1 MKSKIKRPHGIILV
15 TLAVLFS
22 SSSCEKVDGGELKK
36 DKDGEPPVRAEKF
49 PEFSWDHIP
58 RYMHIYKTTS
68 FTDKELDYL
77 ATFPLITFEKA
88 TGIREGSVQQGTLK
102 AARGVKK
109 RNPKA
114 TILYYKNL
122 VIDWGG
128 SAASE
133 ELKNIQGGYL
143 KSEDGSYPVHKEINQ
158 RKFFDISLPEVRDW
172 WLADAMRMLSDPS
185 IDGLFV
191 DANVKILVGSYFAQ
205 GQKTGAKKAEQIIK
219 GYEQL
224 LNRFDKELRSEHLIF
239 ANIVRARFK
248 DGGLGYMTH
257 FDGSYMETFEHNVG
271 GVSKKDYVAQNI
283 AHGQKTAREGK
294 ILAFTLEVDEAL
306 HEAVSR
312 VGDDF
317 QADQTFND
325 RINYATAIFLVM
337 AEKHSYFLPH
347 SGYGVTKN
355 NRLWLKTPSV
365 FKQKLGPPK
374 GAATKEGYIYTREFE
389 HCSVCL
395 DIQNEKA
402 TLTWK

>member
-1 MKSKIKRPHGIILV
+1 MKSKIIRPHSIILV
-15 TLAVLFS
+15 TLAVLLSMS
-22 SSSCEKVDGGELKK
+22 SRGKADDRELKK
-36 DKDGEPPVRAEKF
+36 DNVGGQSMGAEKF

-58 RYMHIYKTTS
+58 RYMHIYKSTS
-68 FTDKELDYL
+68 FTDEELDYL

-88 TGIREGSVQQGTLK
+88 TGRSEGSVQQGTLK

-109 RNPKA
+109 RNLKA

-128 SAASE
+128 SSASE
-133 ELKNIQGGYL
+133 ELNSIKGGFL
-143 KSEDGSYPVHKEINQ
+143 KSKDGSYPVHKESNQ
-158 RKFFDISLPEVRDW
+158 RKFFDISLPAVRDW
-172 WLADAMRMLSDPS
+172 WLADAERMLSDPS

-191 DANVKILVGSYFAQ
+191 DANVKILVGGYFAH
-205 GQKTGAKKAEQIIK
+205 GQKTGVKKADQIIE
-219 GYEQL
+219 GYEKL
-224 LNRFDKELRSEHLIF
+224 LSRFDKELRKDHLIF

-248 DGGLGYMTH
+248 DGGLGYMSH

-271 GVSKKDYVAQNI
+271 GVSKKDYVSQNI
-283 AHGQKTAREGK
+283 AYGQKTARHGK
-294 ILAFTLEVDEAL
+294 ILAFTLEVDEAMN
-306 HEAVSR
+306 EAVSR

-325 RINYATAIFLVM
+325 RLNYATAIFLVM

-347 SGYGVTKN
+347 AGYGVTKN

-374 GAATKEGYIYTREFE
+374 GPATKEGYIYRREFE
-389 HCSVCL
+389 HCSVWL
-395 DIQNEKA
+395 DIENEKA

>member
-1 MKSKIKRPHGIILV
+1 MKSKISWLHGIIPV
-15 TLAVLFS
+15 TLAALLS
-22 SSSCEKVDGGELKK
+22 ISSCGKVDNDDQQQ
-36 DKDGEPPVRAEKF
+36 DKNEAQPAGAEKF

-58 RYMHIYKTTS
+58 RYMHVYKTTS
-68 FTDKELDYL
+68 FTEEELDYL

-88 TGIREGSVQQGTLK
+88 TGRREVSVQQGTLK

-114 TILYYKNL
+114 KILYYKNL

-128 SAASE
+128 SSASK
-133 ELKNIQGGYL
+133 ELKNIEGGYL

-158 RKFFDISLPEVRDW
+158 RKFFDISLPAVQEW
-172 WLADAMRMLSDPS
+172 WLADAKRMLSDPS

-191 DANVKILVGSYFAQ
+191 DANVKVLVGTYFAK
-205 GQKTGAKKAEQIIK
+205 GQKTGAKKAEEIIK
-219 GYEQL
+219 GYETL
-224 LNRFDKELRSEHLIF
+224 LTRFDTELRDEHLIF

-283 AHGQKTAREGK
+283 AHGQKTARQGK

-306 HEAVSR
+306 HEAASR
-312 VGDDF
+312 RGDDF
-317 QADQTFND
+317 EADKTFND
-325 RINYATAIFLVM
+325 RLNYATAIFLVM

-347 SGYGVTKN
+347 AGYGVTKN

-374 GAATKEGYIYTREFE
+374 GPATKEAYIYTREFE
-389 HCSVCL
+389 HCSVWL
-395 DIQNEKA
+395 DIENEKA
-402 TLTWK
+402 ALTWK